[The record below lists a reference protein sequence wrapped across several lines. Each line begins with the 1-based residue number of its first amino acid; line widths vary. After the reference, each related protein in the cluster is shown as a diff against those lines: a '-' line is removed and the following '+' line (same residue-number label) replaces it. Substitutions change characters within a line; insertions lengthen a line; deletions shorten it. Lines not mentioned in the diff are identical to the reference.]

1 MEKTKGK
8 AKQPKEVTS
17 VIEYNGKLYNL
28 LSIDLSS
35 DRLVKEIP
43 YNADEYIRKFDSGDI
58 AGETPTQRT
67 PDQWSRQKKSQ
78 LILSL
83 LLNRPIGAI
92 LLAKGRSDSTS
103 YARKTIIDGLQR
115 STAISDYIN
124 DRFTL
129 TKDTPPIK
137 CRYKNE
143 DGEIISEN
151 FDLAG
156 KKFSKLPKVLQE
168 SILEY
173 RLTTYLYDGF
183 TDEELDGIMYCVNNG
198 ASFKPFQKMRIVL
211 GSAIMEEIQ
220 PVCDSVFWE
229 KAENITAKNDN
240 ILGCVIR
247 SLMLLTG
254 YSYNNLGTC
263 EMTKF
268 CEYFTEN
275 GNIKDITSL
284 DSLLNQ
290 LNGIIH
296 RKMND
301 DEYTF
306 LTPCFIP
313 HLIMNLNKF
322 NSMENSDDTV
332 YTAFLNDFLS
342 SDSYTEFNTYSQKLA
357 SGGGLYS
364 RPMVEKRQAI
374 IDNALDVYM
383 SSIRKT
389 A

>member
-1 MEKTKGK
+1 MEKTK
-8 AKQPKEVTS
+8 ATQPKEVKS
-17 VIEYNGKLYNL
+17 VIEHNGKLYNL

-43 YNADEYIRKFDSGDI
+43 YNIGEYVHKFNGGDI

-67 PDQWSRQKKSQ
+67 PDQWNKQKKSQ

-83 LLNRPIGAI
+83 MLNRPIGAI

-115 STAISDYIN
+115 STAIKDFIN
-124 DRFTL
+124 DRFTF

-151 FDLAG
+151 FILAG

-173 RLTTYLYDGF
+173 RLITYLYDGF

-220 PVCDSVFWE
+220 PVCDGVFWE
-229 KAENITAKNDN
+229 KAESINAKNDN

-247 SLMLLTG
+247 SLMLLTEYN
-254 YSYNNLGTC
+254 YSNLGTA

-268 CEYFTEN
+268 CEHFTEN
-275 GNIKDITSL
+275 GNIKDIKTL
-284 DSLLNQ
+284 DILLNQ

-306 LTPCFIP
+306 LTPCMIP
-313 HLIMNLNKF
+313 HLLANLNKF
-322 NSMENSDDTV
+322 NSMEISDDTV
-332 YTAFLNDFLS
+332 YTAFLNDFLN
-342 SDSYTEFNTYSQKLA
+342 SDSYKEFNTYSQKLA

-374 IDNALDVYM
+374 LDNALDMYV
-383 SSIRKT
+383 SNIRKT

>member
-1 MEKTKGK
+1 MEKTKS
-8 AKQPKEVTS
+8 KQPKEVTS
-17 VIEYNGKLYNL
+17 VIEHNGKLYNL

-43 YNADEYIRKFDSGDI
+43 YNIGEYVHKFNDGDI

-67 PDQWSRQKKSQ
+67 PDQWSRQKKSH

-83 LLNRPIGAI
+83 LLNRPIGSI

-124 DRFTL
+124 DRFTF
-129 TKDTPPIK
+129 TKDTLPIK

-143 DGEIISEN
+143 DGETISEN

-229 KAENITAKNDN
+229 KTKNITAKNDN

-247 SLMLLTG
+247 SLMLLTEYN
-254 YSYNNLGTC
+254 YSNLGTS
-263 EMTKF
+263 EMTRF
-268 CEYFTEN
+268 CEHFTEN
-275 GNIKDITSL
+275 GKIKDIKTL

-313 HLIMNLNKF
+313 HLIMNLNRF
-322 NSMENSDDTV
+322 NSMEISDDTV

-342 SDSYTEFNTYSQKLA
+342 SDSYTAFNSCCQKLA

-374 IDNALDVYM
+374 IDNALDTYM
-383 SSIRKT
+383 LSARKT

>member
-1 MEKTKGK
+1 MEKTK

-17 VIEYNGKLYNL
+17 VIEHNGKLYNL

-43 YNADEYIRKFDSGDI
+43 YNIGEYVHKFNGGDI

-67 PDQWSRQKKSQ
+67 PDQWSRQKKSH

-92 LLAKGRSDSTS
+92 LLAKGCSDSTS

-124 DRFTL
+124 DRFTF

-143 DGEIISEN
+143 DGETISEN

-268 CEYFTEN
+268 CEHFTEN

-284 DSLLNQ
+284 NSLLNQ
-290 LNGIIH
+290 LNEIIH

-313 HLIMNLNKF
+313 HLIMNLNRF
-322 NSMENSDDTV
+322 NSMEISDDTV

-342 SDSYTEFNTYSQKLA
+342 SESYTEFNTYSQKLA

-374 IDNALDVYM
+374 IDNALGIYM
-383 SSIRKT
+383 SNARKT

>member
-1 MEKTKGK
+1 MEKTK

-17 VIEYNGKLYNL
+17 VIEHNGKLYNL

-43 YNADEYIRKFDSGDI
+43 YNTDEYIRKFDSGDI

-83 LLNRPIGAI
+83 LLNRPIGSI
-92 LLAKGRSDSTS
+92 LLAKGRSGSTS

-115 STAISDYIN
+115 STAISDFIN
-124 DRFTL
+124 DRFTF

-143 DGEIISEN
+143 DGETISEN

-173 RLTTYLYDGF
+173 RLITYLYDGF

-229 KAENITAKNDN
+229 KTKNITAKNDN

-247 SLMLLTG
+247 SLMLLTEYN
-254 YSYNNLGTC
+254 YSNLGTS

-268 CEYFTEN
+268 CEHFTEN
-275 GNIKDITSL
+275 GKIKDIKTI

-322 NSMENSDDTV
+322 NSMEISDDTV

-374 IDNALDVYM
+374 IDNALDMYVL
-383 SSIRKT
+383 SVRKT

>member
-1 MEKTKGK
+1 MSKPKNKT
-8 AKQPKEVTS
+8 PKEVTS
-17 VIEYNGKLYNL
+17 VIEHNGKSYNL

-67 PDQWSRQKKSQ
+67 PDQWSRQKKSH

-115 STAISDYIN
+115 STAISDFIN
-124 DRFTL
+124 DRFTF

-247 SLMLLTG
+247 SLILLTG
-254 YSYNNLGTC
+254 YKYNNLGTC

-268 CEYFTEN
+268 CEHFTEN

-284 DSLLNQ
+284 NSLLNQ

-313 HLIMNLNKF
+313 HLIMNLNRF
-322 NSMENSDDTV
+322 NSMEISDDTV

-342 SDSYTEFNTYSQKLA
+342 SDSYTELNTYSQKLA

-364 RPMVEKRQAI
+364 RPMVEKRQSI
-374 IDNALDVYM
+374 IDNALGIYI
-383 SSIRKT
+383 SNARKT

>member
-1 MEKTKGK
+1 MNKSTNKH
-8 AKQPKEVTS
+8 PKDNKS
-17 VIEYNGKLYNL
+17 VIEYNGKSYIL

-92 LLAKGRSDSTS
+92 LLAKGRSDSIS

-124 DRFTL
+124 DRFSL

-322 NSMENSDDTV
+322 NSMENSDDSV
-332 YTAFLNDFLS
+332 YTAFLNDFLN
-342 SDSYTEFNTYSQKLA
+342 SDSYKEFNTYSQKLA

-364 RPMVEKRQAI
+364 RSMVEKRQAI
-374 IDNALDVYM
+374 LDNALDMYV
-383 SSIRKT
+383 SNIRKT

>member
-1 MEKTKGK
+1 MEKTK

-17 VIEYNGKLYNL
+17 VIEHNGKLYNL

-43 YNADEYIRKFDSGDI
+43 YNIGEYVHKFNDGDI

-67 PDQWSRQKKSQ
+67 PDQWSRQKKSH

-83 LLNRPIGAI
+83 LLNRPIGSI
-92 LLAKGRSDSTS
+92 LLAKGRSGSTS

-115 STAISDYIN
+115 STAISDFIN
-124 DRFTL
+124 DRFTF

-143 DGEIISEN
+143 DGETISEN

-247 SLMLLTG
+247 SLMLLTEYN
-254 YSYNNLGTC
+254 YSNLGTS
-263 EMTKF
+263 EMTRF
-268 CEYFTEN
+268 CEHFTEN
-275 GNIKDITSL
+275 GKIKDIKTL

-296 RKMND
+296 RKIND

-322 NSMENSDDTV
+322 NSMEISDDTV

-342 SDSYTEFNTYSQKLA
+342 SDSYTEFNSCCQKLA

-374 IDNALDVYM
+374 IDNALDTYM
-383 SSIRKT
+383 LSVRKT

>member
-1 MEKTKGK
+1 MNKSTNKH
-8 AKQPKEVTS
+8 PKEVNS
-17 VIEYNGKLYNL
+17 VIEHNGKSYNL

-43 YNADEYIRKFDSGDI
+43 YNIGEYVHKFNDGDI

-67 PDQWSRQKKSQ
+67 PDQWSRQKKSH

-115 STAISDYIN
+115 STAISDFIN
-124 DRFTL
+124 DCFTF

-143 DGEIISEN
+143 DGETISEN

-254 YSYNNLGTC
+254 YKYNNLGTC

-268 CEYFTEN
+268 CEHFTEN
-275 GNIKDITSL
+275 GNIKDIKTL
-284 DSLLNQ
+284 NNLLNQ

-313 HLIMNLNKF
+313 HLIMNLNRF
-322 NSMENSDDTV
+322 NSMEISDDTV

-374 IDNALDVYM
+374 IDNALGIYI
-383 SSIRKT
+383 SNARKT

>member
-1 MEKTKGK
+1 MEKTK

-17 VIEYNGKLYNL
+17 VIEHNGKLYNL

-35 DRLVKEIP
+35 NRLVKEIP

-115 STAISDYIN
+115 STAISDFIN
-124 DRFTL
+124 DRFTF

-143 DGEIISEN
+143 DGETISEN

-229 KAENITAKNDN
+229 KTKNITAKNDN

-247 SLMLLTG
+247 SLMLLTEYN
-254 YSYNNLGTC
+254 YSNLGTS
-263 EMTKF
+263 EMTRF
-268 CEYFTEN
+268 CEHFTEN
-275 GNIKDITSL
+275 GKIKDIMTL

-296 RKMND
+296 RKIND

-322 NSMENSDDTV
+322 NSMEISDDTV
-332 YTAFLNDFLS
+332 YTAFLNDFLN

-374 IDNALDVYM
+374 LDNALDMYV
-383 SSIRKT
+383 SNIRKT

>member
-1 MEKTKGK
+1 MEKTK

-17 VIEYNGKLYNL
+17 VIEHNGKLYNL

-35 DRLVKEIP
+35 NRLVKEIP

-67 PDQWSRQKKSQ
+67 PDQWSRQKKSH

-83 LLNRPIGAI
+83 LLNRPSGAI
-92 LLAKGRSDSTS
+92 LLAKGRSDSSS

-115 STAISDYIN
+115 STAISDFIN
-124 DRFTL
+124 DRFSF

-143 DGEIISEN
+143 DGETISEN

-268 CEYFTEN
+268 CEHFTEN

-284 DSLLNQ
+284 NSLLNQ

-313 HLIMNLNKF
+313 HLIMNLNRF
-322 NSMENSDDTV
+322 NSMEISDDTV

-374 IDNALDVYM
+374 IDNALGIYM
-383 SSIRKT
+383 SNARKT

>member
-1 MEKTKGK
+1 MEKTK

-17 VIEYNGKLYNL
+17 VIEHNGKLYNL

-43 YNADEYIRKFDSGDI
+43 YNADEYIRKFDNGDI

-67 PDQWSRQKKSQ
+67 PDQWNKQKKSQ

-115 STAISDYIN
+115 STAISDFIN
-124 DRFTL
+124 DRFSF

-143 DGEIISEN
+143 DGETISEN

-247 SLMLLTG
+247 SLMQLTG
-254 YSYNNLGTC
+254 YKYNNLGTS

-268 CEYFTEN
+268 CEHFTEN
-275 GNIKDITSL
+275 GNIKDIKKL

-313 HLIMNLNKF
+313 HLIMNLNLFRICNFSRNEYLFGICILKKCA
-322 NSMENSDDTV
+322 N
-332 YTAFLNDFLS
+332 FLPNDFPYPVKKRFPIFFVFGKRDES
-342 SDSYTEFNTYSQKLA
+342 IHDS
-357 SGGGLYS
+357 
-364 RPMVEKRQAI
+364 I
-374 IDNALDVYM
+374 
-383 SSIRKT
+383 
-389 A
+389 

>member
-1 MEKTKGK
+1 MEKTK

-17 VIEYNGKLYNL
+17 VIEHNGKLYNL

-43 YNADEYIRKFDSGDI
+43 YNIGEYVHKFNDGDI

-67 PDQWSRQKKSQ
+67 PDQWSRQKKSH

-115 STAISDYIN
+115 STAISDFIN
-124 DRFTL
+124 DRFTF

-143 DGEIISEN
+143 DGETISEN

-229 KAENITAKNDN
+229 KTKNITAKNDN

-247 SLMLLTG
+247 SLMLLTEYN
-254 YSYNNLGTC
+254 YSNLGTS
-263 EMTKF
+263 EMTRF
-268 CEYFTEN
+268 CEHFTEN
-275 GNIKDITSL
+275 GKIKDIKTL

-322 NSMENSDDTV
+322 NSMEISDYTI

-342 SDSYTEFNTYSQKLA
+342 SDSYTEFNSCCQKLA

-374 IDNALDVYM
+374 IDNAFDTYM
-383 SSIRKT
+383 LSVRKT